1 MLFIWESGISLW
13 KLFRKL
19 NIYLYTIGARQEIP
33 VLHED
38 STIFLLHLA
47 QNRLYM
53 ELHDN

>member
-38 STIFLLHLA
+38 STIFLLQLA

-53 ELHDN
+53 ELHDS